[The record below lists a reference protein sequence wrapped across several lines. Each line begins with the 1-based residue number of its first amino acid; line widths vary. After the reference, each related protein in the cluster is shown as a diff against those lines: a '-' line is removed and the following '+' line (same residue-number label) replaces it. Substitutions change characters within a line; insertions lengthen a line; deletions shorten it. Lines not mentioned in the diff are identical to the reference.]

1 MIQTVGSLET
11 HSDQEF
17 SNEGST
23 DLELIARK
31 GDIGA
36 IRKGIQMALPIKRQ
50 MTYWGIATAVFVVT
64 LWMLGDVI
72 LPFVLGAAVAYCLD
86 PIADILERLGFSRV
100 LATVTIT
107 LAALFV
113 LIIVSLLIVPT
124 LVQQLSDLIE
134 ALPNYISSFGNYIT
148 QRFPELLDGNSQL
161 SQTTTAIAE
170 TLQSKLGT
178 VLSGVLNSATGVINA
193 AVLIFL
199 VPVITFY
206 LLMDWD
212 RMVAEIDSLLPR
224 DHAPILRKLAREI
237 NQTLAAFIRGQG
249 TVCLILGTYYA
260 VGLILVGL
268 QFGLV
273 VGFVAGLISFIPY
286 VGALVGGALAIGI
299 ALFQYWGEW
308 VWIGAVAGVFFF
320 GQMLEGNVLTP
331 KLVGGSVGLHPVWLI
346 FALSVF
352 GTLFGFVGMLVAVP
366 VSAAI
371 GVVARYGITQYRNS
385 HLYKGVSGT
394 TED

>member
-1 MIQTVGSLET
+1 MIQTHQGCET
-11 HSDQEF
+11 GRDQDF
-17 SNEGST
+17 FNEYRT
-23 DLELIARK
+23 DLELSARK
-31 GDIGA
+31 GDIGMNK
-36 IRKGIQMALPIKRQ
+36 KGMKMALPVKRQ
-50 MTYWGIATAVFVVT
+50 LTYWGIASAVFIVA

-86 PIADILERLGFSRV
+86 PIADMLERVGFSRA

-107 LAALFV
+107 LVALFV
-113 LIIVSLLIVPT
+113 LIIVSLLILPT

-134 ALPNYISSFGNYIT
+134 ALPTYISSFGNYIT
-148 QRFPELLDGNSQL
+148 QKFPDLLDGNSQL

-178 VLSGVLNSATGVINA
+178 VLSGVLNSATGVINT
-193 AVLIFL
+193 AVLLFL

-224 DHAPILRKLAREI
+224 DYAPILRQLANEI
-237 NQTLAAFIRGQG
+237 NLTLAAFIRGQG

-260 VGLILVGL
+260 VGLMVVGL

-299 ALFQYWGEW
+299 ALFQFWGEW

-320 GQMLEGNVLTP
+320 GQMLEGNILTP

-371 GVVARYGITQYRNS
+371 GVVARYGISQYRNS
-385 HLYKGVSGT
+385 HLYQGASGAS
-394 TED
+394 ED

>member
-1 MIQTVGSLET
+1 
-11 HSDQEF
+11 
-17 SNEGST
+17 
-23 DLELIARK
+23 
-31 GDIGA
+31 
-36 IRKGIQMALPIKRQ
+36 MALPVKRQ
-50 MTYWGIATAVFVVT
+50 LTYWGIATAVFVVT

-86 PIADILERLGFSRV
+86 PIADMLERVGFSRV

-107 LAALFV
+107 LVALFV
-113 LIIVSLLIVPT
+113 LIIVSLLILPT

-134 ALPNYISSFGNYIT
+134 VLPTYISSFGNYIT
-148 QRFPELLDGNSQL
+148 QRFPDLLDGNSQL

-178 VLSGVLNSATGVINA
+178 VLSSVLNSATGVINA
-193 AVLIFL
+193 AVLVFL

-224 DHAPILRKLAREI
+224 DYAPILRQLANEI
-237 NQTLAAFIRGQG
+237 NLTLAAFIRGQG

-260 VGLILVGL
+260 VGLMVVGL

-286 VGALVGGALAIGI
+286 VGALVGGVLAIGI
-299 ALFQYWGEW
+299 ALFQFWGEW

-352 GTLFGFVGMLVAVP
+352 GSLFGFVGMLVAVP

-371 GVVARYGITQYRNS
+371 GVIARYGVAQYRNS
-385 HLYKGVSGT
+385 HLYQGASGAS
-394 TED
+394 ED